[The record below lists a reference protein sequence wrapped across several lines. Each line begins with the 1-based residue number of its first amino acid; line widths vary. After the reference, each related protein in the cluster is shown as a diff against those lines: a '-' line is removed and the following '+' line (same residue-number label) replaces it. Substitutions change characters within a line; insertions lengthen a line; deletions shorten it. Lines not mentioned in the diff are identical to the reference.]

1 MERTGDQGLNFVAV
15 AGDIGEEAI
24 HCGFEVCEGWEV
36 LIVERLALEQP
47 LQPLDQVEVRR
58 ISRQVDQPDPAS
70 SPDTSALISAE

>member
-24 HCGFEVCEGWEV
+24 HCGFEVCECWEV

-47 LQPLDQVEVRR
+47 PQPLDQVEDAIRAPPGIPTPVHLAMP
-58 ISRQVDQPDPAS
+58 SMLA
-70 SPDTSALISAE
+70 A